1 MAKLS
6 KEKKLRYGDRDHLVS
21 IKTKSGKEVG
31 GRFFDWLFP
40 RWSLIPIVLCLIIIG
55 FNIGGN
61 LLRNKQVELQNDK
74 LVLKIKKAKAELKR
88 DKKSVKPNIVY
99 KDVAVQ
105 THSAEPTGKAVA
117 ESMMTVT
124 KKQDVSTRESI
135 SDDSAVTAA
144 NVLLKSIDG
153 SVSEW
158 SKIKSWLKRPDWT
171 LSFESNVPFEGNT
184 FNTMFLIKDG
194 SGKVVGYVLAKY
206 DVVEDMFMNIKT
218 VYSKDVQNLKL
229 DGGANRG

>member
-31 GRFFDWLFP
+31 GRFFDWLLP
-40 RWSLIPIVLCLIIIG
+40 HWSLIPIVLCLIIIG

-88 DKKSVKPNIVY
+88 DKKSVKPNLVY

-105 THSAEPTGKAVA
+105 THSAEVTGKAVA

-135 SDDSAVTAA
+135 SDENAVTAA

-153 SVSEW
+153 SASEW
-158 SKIKSWLKRPDWT
+158 SKIKSWLKRPDWA

-194 SGKVVGYVLAKY
+194 SGKIVGYVLAKY

-218 VYSKDVQNLKL
+218 VYSKDVQNLKS

>member
-31 GRFFDWLFP
+31 GRFFDWLLP
-40 RWSLIPIVLCLIIIG
+40 RWSLIPIVLCVIIIG

-88 DKKSVKPNIVY
+88 DKKSVKPNLVY

-105 THSAEPTGKAVA
+105 THSAEATGKAVA
-117 ESMMTVT
+117 ESMMLVT

-135 SDDSAVTAA
+135 SDESAVTAA
-144 NVLLKSIDG
+144 NVLLKSVDG
-153 SVSEW
+153 SESEW

-194 SGKVVGYVLAKY
+194 SGKIVGYVLAKY
-206 DVVEDMFMNIKT
+206 DVVEDMFVNIKT

>member
-6 KEKKLRYGDRDHLVS
+6 KEKKLKYGDRDHFVS

-88 DKKSVKPNIVY
+88 DKKSVKPNVVY

-105 THSAEPTGKAVA
+105 THSAEGTGKAVA

-135 SDDSAVTAA
+135 SDDNAVTAA

-153 SVSEW
+153 SASEW
-158 SKIKSWLKRPDWT
+158 SKIKSWLKRPDWA

-194 SGKVVGYVLAKY
+194 SGKIVGYVLAKY
-206 DVVEDMFMNIKT
+206 DVVEDMFVNIKT

>member
-6 KEKKLRYGDRDHLVS
+6 KEKKLKYGDRDHLVS

-40 RWSLIPIVLCLIIIG
+40 RWSLIPIVLCVIIIG

-88 DKKSVKPNIVY
+88 DKKLVKPNVVY

-105 THSAEPTGKAVA
+105 THSADATGKAVA

-124 KKQDVSTRESI
+124 KKQDVSTREFI
-135 SDDSAVTAA
+135 SDENAVTAA

-153 SVSEW
+153 SASEW

-194 SGKVVGYVLAKY
+194 SGKIVGYVLAKY

>member
-6 KEKKLRYGDRDHLVS
+6 KEKKLKYGDRDHLVS

-31 GRFFDWLFP
+31 GHFFDWLLP
-40 RWSLIPIVLCLIIIG
+40 RWSLIPIVLCVIIIG

-88 DKKSVKPNIVY
+88 DKKSVKPNLVY

-105 THSAEPTGKAVA
+105 THSAEATGKAVA
-117 ESMMTVT
+117 ESMMMVT

-135 SDDSAVTAA
+135 SDESAVTAA
-144 NVLLKSIDG
+144 NVLLKSVDG
-153 SVSEW
+153 SESEW
-158 SKIKSWLKRPDWT
+158 SKIKSWLKRSDWT

-194 SGKVVGYVLAKY
+194 SGKIVGYVLAKY
-206 DVVEDMFMNIKT
+206 DVVEDMFVNIKT

>member
-6 KEKKLRYGDRDHLVS
+6 KEKKLKYGDRDHLVS

-31 GRFFDWLFP
+31 GHFFDWLLP
-40 RWSLIPIVLCLIIIG
+40 RWSLIPIVLCVIIIG

-88 DKKSVKPNIVY
+88 DKKSVKPNVVY

-105 THSAEPTGKAVA
+105 THSAENIGKAVA

-153 SVSEW
+153 SASEW

-171 LSFESNVPFEGNT
+171 LSFESNVPFEGNM

-194 SGKVVGYVLAKY
+194 SGKIVGYVLAKY